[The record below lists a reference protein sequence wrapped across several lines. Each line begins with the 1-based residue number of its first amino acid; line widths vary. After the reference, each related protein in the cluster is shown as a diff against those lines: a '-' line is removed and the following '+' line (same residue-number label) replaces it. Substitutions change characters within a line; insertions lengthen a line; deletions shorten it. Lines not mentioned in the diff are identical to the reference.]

1 MVAYQTAYLRKH
13 YPVEFMAAMLTSV
26 MGSNEKVAFYINA
39 CRKMNIDVLPPDIN
53 ESYVDFSVVG
63 EKIRFGIAAIKNVG
77 KGAIQ
82 AVIEA
87 REKKGNFTGFTDF
100 CEKVNL
106 SDVNK
111 RAIESMIKSG
121 CFDSLLLKRAQLLNV
136 YEKVSDSVVNNR
148 KRNIDGQMS
157 LFSMGSQIEL
167 SKKDDFPDIK
177 EFDKKYLLTME
188 KEMMGLYISGHP
200 LDEYQDEVDIY
211 TNIRI
216 SEIINI
222 NHEEDSS
229 LEYKVEDGQRV
240 VIGGI
245 ISSVNIKSTRKN
257 EIMAFIKVEDVITGI
272 EVIVFPKVYQGSTSL
287 LHEDTIVLIKGRIS
301 IREDEQPKII
311 AESIEPMRKLES
323 RDLSLYLR
331 LNEATWRRDIEDIT
345 PILNEHS
352 GKSQVYIV
360 LSGSRKKLGTPE
372 KLWVNVTN
380 ELIDKLKS
388 KIGFDNVRV
397 G

>member
-1 MVAYQTAYLRKH
+1 
-13 YPVEFMAAMLTSV
+13 MAAMLTSV

-331 LNEATWRRDIEDIT
+331 LNEATWRRDIEDIK
-345 PILNEHS
+345 PILKEHS
-352 GKSQVYIV
+352 GNSSLYIV
-360 LSGSRKKLGTPE
+360 LGNSRKKLATPRE
-372 KLWVNVTN
+372 LWVNVTN
-380 ELIDKLKS
+380 ELLDKLRA
-388 KIGFDNVRV
+388 KIGFDNVKV

>member
-331 LNEATWRRDIEDIT
+331 LNEATWRRDIEDIK
-345 PILNEHS
+345 PILKEHS
-352 GKSQVYIV
+352 GNSSLYIV
-360 LSGSRKKLGTPE
+360 LGNSRKKLATPRE
-372 KLWVNVTN
+372 LWVNVTN
-380 ELIDKLKS
+380 ELLDKLRA
-388 KIGFDNVRV
+388 KIGFDNVKV